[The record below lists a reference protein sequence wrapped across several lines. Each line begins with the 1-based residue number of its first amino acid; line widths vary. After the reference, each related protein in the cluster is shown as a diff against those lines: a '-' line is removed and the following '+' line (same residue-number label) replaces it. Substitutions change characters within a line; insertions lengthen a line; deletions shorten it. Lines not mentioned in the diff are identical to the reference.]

1 MTLGEIGAFLLV
13 LVIVSVLGQVWFHL
27 VESVLEGVRRRFF
40 RSKEPPAL
48 HPLPED
54 YDEKKD

>member
-13 LVIVSVLGQVWFHL
+13 LVIVFVLGQIWFHL
-27 VESVLEGVRRRFF
+27 VESVLERIRRRFF
-40 RSKEPPAL
+40 RSKEPPDW

-54 YDEKKD
+54 NDEKKD

>member
-13 LVIVSVLGQVWFHL
+13 LVIVFVLGQVWFHL

-40 RSKEPPAL
+40 RSKEPPAW
-48 HPLPED
+48 HQIGRAHV
-54 YDEKKD
+54 

>member
-13 LVIVSVLGQVWFHL
+13 MVIVFVMGQVWFHL
-27 VESVLEGVRRRFF
+27 VESVLEGIRRRFF
-40 RSKEPPAL
+40 RSKEPPAW

-54 YDEKKD
+54 NDEKKD

>member
-13 LVIVSVLGQVWFHL
+13 LVIVFVLGQVWFHL
-27 VESVLEGVRRRFF
+27 VESVLEGIRRRFF
-40 RSKEPPAL
+40 RSKESPAW

-54 YDEKKD
+54 NDEKKD